1 MNYFNYFTEIEE
13 EFVKRRGSHMLVSPL
28 DWSLMEGW
36 QQRGVPLHVVLRGIN
51 NSFDGYDQ
59 KTSRGRK
66 VNSLLY
72 CQQEIE
78 ALFQEFCD
86 SRVGGDSVSVES
98 NGATKG
104 NEEESSLPFTRKT
117 INDFLREHQ
126 QHLGELSDRNKGNQ
140 ALKETLERVS
150 LRLEQ
155 IVEDLQTAKTF
166 SPEALETDLTMIE
179 EVILDGLKEAVTEAE
194 LKEIRRE
201 GNLKLREYK
210 KSMGKEVYEQTL
222 GNYVARRLREKF
234 GVPRLSLFY
243 L

>member
-66 VNSLLY
+66 VNSLFY
-72 CQQEIE
+72 CQQEVE
-78 ALFQEFCD
+78 ALFEEFCD
-86 SRVGGDSVSVES
+86 SRVGSGTAPGEHNGIVNGNDGDSL
-98 NGATKG
+98 
-104 NEEESSLPFTRKT
+104 LPFTRKT
-117 INDFLREHQ
+117 VIEFLTEHQ
-126 QHLGELSDRNKGNQ
+126 QYLSGLADKQSANQ
-140 ALKETLERVS
+140 GLQETLERVS

-155 IVEDLQTAKTF
+155 IIEDLQMAQAF

-179 EVILDGLKEAVTEAE
+179 EVILDGLKDAMTEAE
-194 LKEIRRE
+194 LKEIKRE

-210 KSMGKEVYEQTL
+210 KSMGKDVYEQTL
-222 GNYVARRLREKF
+222 GNYMARRLREKF

-243 L
+243 I